1 MAVLR
6 RQEEFEQLG
15 TLVEDAVESS
25 NGDIELLKQEFGTFK
40 EGVEG
45 ATEGIK
51 SLVARVLATEEENYD
66 TVLAE
71 ANLSS
76 VIVRPSE
83 ISSVCIPLCSPRG
96 FRRRAGVQS
105 GGRSAAG
112 EADEICGA
120 VRGQG
125 GGVPQGPAVGV
136 AGHQR
141 DAGADDDDPR
151 HRCQDDK
158 VIKCAHGVGVFW
170 PRDSRD
176 PAQRLAARTPAEW
189 LRAGARPAA
198 TT

>member
-1 MAVLR
+1 MAMLR

-40 EGVEG
+40 EGVEA

-76 VIVRPSE
+76 VIVRPAE
-83 ISSVCIPLCSPRG
+83 FPLSVSHWQCSPRG

-105 GGRSAAG
+105 GRWSAVG

-158 VIKCAHGVGVFW
+158 VISVPHGAGVFG
-170 PRDSRD
+170 
-176 PAQRLAARTPAEW
+176 LAEW
-189 LRAGARPAA
+189 RVGGPARSNLA
-198 TT
+198 

>member
-40 EGVEG
+40 DGVEG

-76 VIVRPSE
+76 VIVRPSG
-83 ISSVCIPLCSPRG
+83 ISSVCIPLAMCSPRG

-105 GGRSAAG
+105 GGWSAAG

-158 VIKCAHGVGVFW
+158 VISVPHGAGVFG
-170 PRDSRD
+170 
-176 PAQRLAARTPAEW
+176 LAEW
-189 LRAGARPAA
+189 RVDVGPPRSNLA
-198 TT
+198 

>member
-6 RQEEFEQLG
+6 WQEEFEQLG

-76 VIVRPSE
+76 VIVRPAE
-83 ISSVCIPLCSPRG
+83 FPLSVSHWHCAHREA
-96 FRRRAGVQS
+96 F
-105 GGRSAAG
+105 GGAQEYNRAAG
-112 EADEICGA
+112 RRLVKLTKSVERLG
-120 VRGQG
+120 
-125 GGVPQGPAVGV
+125 
-136 AGHQR
+136 
-141 DAGADDDDPR
+141 
-151 HRCQDDK
+151 DK
-158 VIKCAHGVGVFW
+158 VEACHKGQQSAWQAISEMQGRMTTI
-170 PRDSRD
+170 RDTVVRMT
-176 PAQRLAARTPAEW
+176 R
-189 LRAGARPAA
+189 
-198 TT
+198 